1 MTISTMQNFDLLE
14 RVGEVLKERG
24 NLANRSIAWHCHLTT
39 LTYAAARAVVEA
51 GGRLYI
57 SECNAATT
65 KQSALSGLKD
75 LGVPFY
81 TGAHAAVKVL
91 AHKPEIISDTGFVL
105 TETYLRSGGGAPG
118 AGISAACE
126 TTADGIGRLRDL
138 RAMAALNIP
147 VININEGELKSAI
160 DNFHRVGDGLI
171 EALQIA
177 TGRESLPGNLIVVV
191 GYGRVGSGC
200 AQYLKGIGAQV
211 KVIEA
216 DPLRALK
223 AHYDGF
229 AVTSRLEALAKAEVV
244 VTATGRPG
252 LWQENFFEEARDGMV
267 VINVGHDREEV
278 APALW
283 EKKAKK
289 IEVVNEVLKR
299 YTFDSNR
306 SGEKCLYLATGG
318 NPANIALLTGSFE
331 PTYIHLATELLTWE
345 YLFQEAENLP
355 AGELTLPR
363 RVEEEVSSLALQA
376 LGYNNE
382 SVF

>member
-14 RVGEVLKERG
+14 RVGKRLKERG
-24 NLANRSIAWHCHLTT
+24 YLDRRSIAWHCHLTT
-39 LTYAAARAVVEA
+39 LTYAAAAAVVEA

-57 SECNAATT
+57 SECNEATT

-75 LGVPFY
+75 LGVPCY
-81 TGAHAAVKVL
+81 TGAHAQAKVL

-105 TETYLRSGGGAPG
+105 TESYLRAGGGAAG
-118 AGISAACE
+118 AGIIGACE
-126 TTADGIGRLRDL
+126 TTAGGIGRLREL
-138 RAMAALNIP
+138 QAMAALNIP
-147 VININEGELKSAI
+147 VINIDSGELKSAI
-160 DNFHRVGDGLI
+160 DNFHRVGDGLL

-177 TGRESLPGNLIVVV
+177 TGRESLPGNLIVII

-200 AQYLKGIGAQV
+200 AQYLKSIGAQV
-211 KVIEA
+211 KVIEK

-229 AVTSRLEALAKAEVV
+229 AVSSRGEALARAEVI
-244 VTATGRPG
+244 VTATGQAG
-252 LWQENFFEEARDGMV
+252 LWQEKYFEEAHDGMV

-278 APALW
+278 VPALW

-299 YTFDSNR
+299 YTFDSN
-306 SGEKCLYLATGG
+306 SAGEKCLYLATGG
-318 NPANIALLTGSFE
+318 NPANITLLTGSFE
-331 PTYIHLATELLTWE
+331 PTFIHLATELLTWE
-345 YLFQEAENLP
+345 YLLQEGQNLP
-355 AGELTLPR
+355 AGELTVPR
-363 RVEEEVSSLALQA
+363 SVEEEVSSLCLQA
-376 LGYNNE
+376 LGYGNE